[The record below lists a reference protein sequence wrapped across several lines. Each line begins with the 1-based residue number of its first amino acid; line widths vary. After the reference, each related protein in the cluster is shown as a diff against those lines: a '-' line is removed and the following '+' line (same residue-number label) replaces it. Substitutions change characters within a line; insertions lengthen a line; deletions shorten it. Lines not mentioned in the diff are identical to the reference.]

1 MWQKDSNKS
10 FLIVLKRSKSLIIN
24 AKSKYKMYKV
34 FVNEKKL
41 LVSKYPENLEKELRY
56 ESFTTL
62 EIALDLLENT
72 SVQEL
77 NVYGDNLDEIWQE
90 FQKLFRIIE
99 AAGGLVNNPEGKI
112 LFIRRLGKWDLPKG
126 KMEKGESREESAVR
140 EIEEETGLS
149 DVELVKFINTTY
161 HIYIERNGEK
171 ILKCTHWFEMIYDG
185 EDTSRPQIEEG
196 ITEVAWKT
204 TSEIEN
210 EVFPSTF
217 KNIKLIVKEFWETKK
232 RES

>member
-1 MWQKDSNKS
+1 
-10 FLIVLKRSKSLIIN
+10 
-24 AKSKYKMYKV
+24 MYKV

-41 LVSKYPENLEKELRY
+41 LISRQPEELEKKLGY

-72 SVQEL
+72 SVNEL
-77 NVYGDNLDEIWQE
+77 NVYGDNIDEIWKE

-99 AAGGLVNNPEGKI
+99 AAGGLVNNSDGET
-112 LFIRRLGKWDLPKG
+112 LFIKRLGRWDLPKG

-140 EIEEETGLS
+140 EIEEETGLKN
-149 DVELVKFINTTY
+149 VELITFINTTY

-171 ILKCTHWFEMIYDG
+171 ILKCTHWFEMNFNG
-185 EDTSRPQIEEG
+185 EDTSTPQIEEG
-196 ITEVAWKT
+196 ITEVAWKNT
-204 TSEIEN
+204 AQIES

-217 KNIKLIVKEFWETKK
+217 QNIKLIVKEFWDSKK
-232 RES
+232 R

>member
-1 MWQKDSNKS
+1 
-10 FLIVLKRSKSLIIN
+10 
-24 AKSKYKMYKV
+24 MYKV

-41 LVSKYPENLEKELRY
+41 LLSKHPEELEKKLGY
-56 ESFTTL
+56 ESYMTL

-72 SVQEL
+72 SVKEL
-77 NVYGDNLDEIWQE
+77 NVFGENIDEIWQE
-90 FQKLFRIIE
+90 FQKMFRIIE
-99 AAGGLVNNPEGKI
+99 AAGGVVNNPEGET

-140 EIEEETGLS
+140 EIEEETGLR

-171 ILKCTHWFEMIYDG
+171 ILKCTHWFEMNFNG
-185 EDTSRPQIEEG
+185 EDTSKPQIEEG
-196 ITEVAWKT
+196 ITEVAWKNT
-204 TSEIEN
+204 AQIEN

-217 KNIKLIVKEFWETKK
+217 KNIKLIIKDFWNSK
-232 RES
+232 R

>member
-1 MWQKDSNKS
+1 
-10 FLIVLKRSKSLIIN
+10 
-24 AKSKYKMYKV
+24 MYKV

-41 LVSKYPENLEKELRY
+41 LVSKHPGNLEKDLRF

-72 SVQEL
+72 SVKEL
-77 NVYGDNLDEIWQE
+77 NVFGENIEEIWKE

-99 AAGGLVNNPEGKI
+99 AAGGLVSNPQGDL
-112 LFIRRLGKWDLPKG
+112 LFIKRLGKWDLPKG

-140 EIEEETGLS
+140 EIEEETGLK
-149 DVELVKFINTTY
+149 DVDLVEFINTTY

-171 ILKCTHWFEMIYDG
+171 ILKCTHWFEMNFDG
-185 EDTSRPQIEEG
+185 EDTSKPQIEEG
-196 ITEVAWKT
+196 ITEVAWKNT
-204 TSEIEN
+204 AQIEE

-217 KNIKLIVKEFWETKK
+217 QNIKLIVKDFWNLKLK
-232 RES
+232 